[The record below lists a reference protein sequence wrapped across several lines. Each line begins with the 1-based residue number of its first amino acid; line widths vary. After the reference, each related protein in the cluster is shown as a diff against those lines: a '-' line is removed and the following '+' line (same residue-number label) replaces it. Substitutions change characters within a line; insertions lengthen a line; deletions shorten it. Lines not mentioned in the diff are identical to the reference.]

1 MAKKKHNQQKHN
13 QQKKSNTAKPVS
25 NAYGPAK
32 KPVHKQRGTLLSV
45 LIVLIGLHGILG
57 AYIGYVT
64 LKTEYVNAPWALA
77 VLTLVS
83 VAAIVAA
90 VAIWYWKQWGITL
103 YAVVCIIQAGV
114 HLALTGSLLVVFYD
128 ILPVAI
134 LAYVINLQSK
144 TKLFE

>member
-1 MAKKKHNQQKHN
+1 MAKKKQN
-13 QQKKSNTAKPVS
+13 QQKKSNPTKPIS
-25 NAYGPAK
+25 NVKGAAK
-32 KPVHKQRGTLLSV
+32 KPVHKERGTLLSV
-45 LIVLIGLHGILG
+45 LIVLIGIHGILG

-83 VAAIVAA
+83 VAALVAA

-114 HLALTGSLLVVFYD
+114 HLALTGSLMVVFYD

-144 TKLFE
+144 SKLFE